1 VHSIGELVDRSVRAV
16 AGVLAVLVGVGLGAE
31 LLAPSV
37 AVAGNTVYASD
48 WAQGAVST
56 FSIGAGGSLTQQ
68 GTGTTSGSSPSSQPS
83 GETTS
88 PSGQELYVANEAQA
102 TVSTFSIDA
111 GGALIPQGTPVSTG
125 SSSSKPF
132 GVAVPP
138 DGLNLYVANYGD
150 GTVATFSIGA
160 GGALTPQGTPVS
172 TGSGSGSGAG
182 WLAVSPTGRT
192 LYVTNY
198 NQGTVSTFSIG
209 AGGALTP
216 QGAPVSTGSTSS
228 PSNPE
233 RLAIS
238 PSGLD
243 LYVANAGQSTVST
256 FSIGAGGALTQQGTP
271 VSTGSGAGATP
282 EGVAISPN
290 GQDLYVSNEGQ
301 STVSAFSIG
310 AGGVLTQQG
319 TPLTTGSS
327 TTSQPY
333 GLAVSPDGE
342 ELYVAN
348 FAPGTLSTFS
358 IGAGGALTPQGTP
371 TTSGSSTVSQP
382 YDVAVSPDQGP
393 SAAYSATA
401 APAGSSSAFNA
412 QASVA
417 GTTPIATYAWR
428 FGDGDTETTAG
439 PVVNHVFET
448 PGRYTVTLT
457 LIDSDA
463 CSVIGPFT
471 GHSAY
476 CAPDPAAITS
486 QTITVPALASASHDS
501 LTGVAKRKPR
511 LAFTLAAGASVQPL
525 QTIAVSLPAGLSFSS
540 KKKSLAHDV
549 TIKGAKGRRLRFT
562 AKVSHGVLEITLKTA
577 SAKAQVAITSP
588 ELSATKGLTN
598 KVKKSEAGKHRKPV
612 KLTIKLD
619 VTDTQHNSAG
629 LSLKLTAR

>member
-1 VHSIGELVDRSVRAV
+1 MHSIGELVDRSVRAV

-150 GTVATFSIGA
+150 GTVA
-160 GGALTPQGTPVS
+160 
-172 TGSGSGSGAG
+172 
-182 WLAVSPTGRT
+182 
-192 LYVTNY
+192 
-198 NQGTVSTFSIG
+198 
-209 AGGALTP
+209 
-216 QGAPVSTGSTSS
+216 
-228 PSNPE
+228 
-233 RLAIS
+233 
-238 PSGLD
+238 
-243 LYVANAGQSTVST
+243 T

>member
-1 VHSIGELVDRSVRAV
+1 MHSIGELVDRSVRAV

-150 GTVATFSIGA
+150 GTVA
-160 GGALTPQGTPVS
+160 
-172 TGSGSGSGAG
+172 
-182 WLAVSPTGRT
+182 
-192 LYVTNY
+192 
-198 NQGTVSTFSIG
+198 TFSIG

-486 QTITVPALASASHDS
+486 Q
-501 LTGVAKRKPR
+501 
-511 LAFTLAAGASVQPL
+511 PL

>member
-1 VHSIGELVDRSVRAV
+1 MHSIGELVDRSVRAV

-150 GTVATFSIGA
+150 GTVA
-160 GGALTPQGTPVS
+160 
-172 TGSGSGSGAG
+172 
-182 WLAVSPTGRT
+182 
-192 LYVTNY
+192 
-198 NQGTVSTFSIG
+198 TFSIG